1 MRITRLKIPDFKN
14 LKGLILKIDPKNM
27 TTVVIGKNATG
38 KSNLIEALVN
48 IFRHLDLG
56 EEPPKE
62 LQNYEIEYICRGH
75 RVEVKATK
83 GQVSTKVSENGK
95 KKSRKISLKR
105 FAEESDKYLP
115 INVFVYYSGRNERLE
130 NLFRDHQRQQFRS
143 YRGEL
148 RRTKAG
154 DSAIVSEDVPLRRL
168 FYCRNEH
175 SQLIL
180 LAYLIEL
187 ERKNKKNDNK
197 TEIDILKEYLGIESL
212 ESALFVLKKPQ
223 AAPTPAMLNMG
234 DERFWHATGVLADFL
249 DILWRHALAPIEHD
263 LEKFADFR
271 GRKRSQKTRYLYL
284 DRDRLLKAAEEV
296 GDAMQIFRQL
306 EGVYMADYLDEVR
319 IQVNRTGVHEPLFF
333 QELAEGEQQLMTVLG
348 LMRFTRD
355 DESLFLLDEP
365 DTHLNPIWKYEYFGM
380 IDDLLGK
387 DSERRKRNQLILATH
402 DPLMLGS
409 LRKQQIRVLREENG
423 VCIAEEPVQDPRGMG
438 INGLLRSELYGL
450 RTALD
455 MPTLKKIDERDAI
468 RAKQKKFQAK
478 GKDIAKKDR
487 LRLIQLSGELSALGF
502 TRDFR
507 DPIEQQFADA
517 MARRGAKKV
526 QIALTPQE
534 MKKQKKLRMRSWRKF
549 WRRKRNDPYRYGRQN
564 STRRVGR
571 KSRIC
576 NATAK

>member
-534 MKKQKKLRMRSWRKF
+534 MKKQKKFADEILAEILEEEK
-549 WRRKRNDPYRYGRQN
+549 K
-564 STRRVGR
+564 
-571 KSRIC
+571 
-576 NATAK
+576 